1 MRISFR
7 LSRDTRSVTVSYRMM
22 YYLMMHFKQT
32 SNVSFV
38 RDIDL

>member
-1 MRISFR
+1 MRIPFR
-7 LSRDTRSVTVSYRMM
+7 LSRDTRSVTVSMM